1 MKMPHAIEAKDLT
14 KIYPGGLKAVNK
26 VSFDIEEGEI
36 FGFLGPNGAGKTTTI
51 MMLITLTNPTEGSA
65 KVCGHDIQTERDAVR
80 NCIGYVSQDVAVDD
94 QLTGR
99 ENIMLQGRFYHL
111 SKDVLEKRTDEV
123 LKLLDLADRAD
134 DKVET
139 YSGGMRKRLDIAEG
153 LIHRPEVLFLDEP
166 TLGLDIQTREKIHE
180 YIRRLQQE
188 KKMTIFLTTHY
199 MDEADKLCDRVA
211 IIDHGEIKAMGDP
224 EKLKGDVG
232 GDVVT
237 LKIASESKDKAQE
250 ALAEIRKQPF
260 VQNLIQT
267 QQTLPGM
274 PANPAIVKEMMKKVK
289 GKGKTR
295 GFPAG
300 PGFPG
305 PEAIQAWMATQ
316 SGKKSTINGDNVF
329 NIVVKE
335 GATALPQIFKIAEK
349 VGATIDSI
357 SVKRPSLDDVF
368 LAYTGRALR
377 EEEGSRM
384 EHMMQAFRMRRA
396 RM

>member
-1 MKMPHAIEAKDLT
+1 MPHAIEAKNLT
-14 KIYPGGLKAVNK
+14 KIYPGGLKAVNN

-51 MMLITLTNPTEGSA
+51 MMLITLTNPTSGTA
-65 KVCGHDIQTERDAVR
+65 KICRHDIRTERDAVR

-99 ENIMLQGRFYHL
+99 ENITLQGKFYHL
-111 SKDVLEKRTDEV
+111 PKAVLKERTDEV

-139 YSGGMRKRLDIAEG
+139 YSGGMRKRLDIAGG

-180 YIRRLQQE
+180 YIRRLQGE

-211 IIDHGEIKAMGDP
+211 IIDNGEIKAMDDP
-224 EKLKGDVG
+224 EKLKGKVG

-237 LKIASESKDKAQE
+237 LKIASESKDKTQE

-260 VQNLIQT
+260 VQNLIQAK
-267 QQTLPGM
+267 QVPPGM
-274 PANPAIVKEMMKKVK
+274 PVNFEKIAEMMKKAK
-289 GKGKTR
+289 GKSKAK

-300 PGFPG
+300 HGFPG
-305 PEAIQAWMATQ
+305 GEAAQSWVATQ
-316 SGKKSTINGDNVF
+316 LGKRSAINGDNVF

-335 GATALPQIFKIAEK
+335 GATAVPQIFKVAEK
-349 VGATIDSI
+349 VGVTIESI

-368 LAYTGRALR
+368 LAYTGRELR

-384 EHMMQAFRMRRA
+384 EHMMQFMRMRRM
-396 RM
+396 RH

>member
-1 MKMPHAIEAKDLT
+1 MPHAIEAKNLT

-51 MMLITLTNPTEGSA
+51 MMLITLTNPTDGTA
-65 KVCGHDIQTERDAVR
+65 KVCGHDIRTERDAVR

-99 ENIMLQGRFYHL
+99 ENIVLQGRFYHL
-111 SKDVLEKRTDEV
+111 PKDVLKKRADEV
-123 LKLLDLADRAD
+123 LKLLDLQDRAN

-139 YSGGMRKRLDIAEG
+139 YSGGMRKRLDIAGG

-180 YIRRLQQE
+180 YITRLQRE
-188 KKMTIFLTTHY
+188 EKMTIFLTTHY

-211 IIDHGEIKAMGDP
+211 IIDHGEIKALDDP
-224 EKLKGDVG
+224 EKLKSKVG
-232 GDVVT
+232 GDIVT
-237 LKIASESKDKAQE
+237 LRIAPESKEKAQE
-250 ALAEIRKQPF
+250 TIAEIRKQPF
-260 VQNLIQT
+260 FQSLIET
-267 QQTLPGM
+267 QSAPSGM
-274 PANPAIVKEMMKKVK
+274 MEQFANVAQMMKKGKLK
-289 GKGKTR
+289 GIPR
-295 GFPAG
+295 GFPQGAG
-300 PGFPG
+300 SLGR
-305 PEAIQAWMATQ
+305 EDMKSWMTRQ
-316 SGKKSTINGDNVF
+316 SNKKSTINGKNVY
-329 NIVVKE
+329 NIVVKD
-335 GATALPQIFKIAEK
+335 GATAIPQIFKVA
-349 VGATIDSI
+349 GAIGAGIESI

-384 EHMMQAFRMRRA
+384 EHLMQAMRMRRM
-396 RM
+396 RQ

>member
-1 MKMPHAIEAKDLT
+1 MPKAIVVNNLT
-14 KIYPGGLKAVNK
+14 KVFPGGLKAVDS

-51 MMLITLTNPTEGSA
+51 MMLITLTNPTGGTA
-65 KVCGHDIQTERDAVR
+65 TVCGHDIRTERDSVR

-99 ENIMLQGRFYHL
+99 ENIELQGRFYHL
-111 SKDVLEKRTDEV
+111 PKTILKERVAEVLEM
-123 LKLLDLADRAD
+123 LDLTDRAK

-180 YIRRLQQE
+180 YIRRLQEE

-199 MDEADKLCDRVA
+199 MEEADKLCDRVA
-211 IIDHGEIKAMGDP
+211 IIDHGQIKAMDDP

-237 LKIASESKDKAQE
+237 LKIAPESKDKIQE
-250 ALAEIRKQPF
+250 TLAEIRKQPF
-260 VQNLIQT
+260 VENIIEMKTGAPEIPPQAL
-267 QQTLPGM
+267 
-274 PANPAIVKEMMKKVK
+274 EMMKKMK
-289 GKGKTR
+289 GKSGDLAAMIGKMD
-295 GFPAG
+295 
-300 PGFPG
+300 
-305 PEAIQAWMATQ
+305 PEAIKAMQ
-316 SGKKSTINGDNVF
+316 SGKKSGINGDDVF
-329 NIVVKE
+329 NLVVKD
-335 GATALPQIFKIAEK
+335 GATAVPQIFKVAEG
-349 VGATIDSI
+349 VGATIASI

-368 LAYTGRALR
+368 LAFTGRALR

-396 RM
+396 RQ

>member
-1 MKMPHAIEAKDLT
+1 MTHAIEVKDLT
-14 KIYPGGLKAVNK
+14 KVYPGGLKAVDK
-26 VSFDIEEGEI
+26 VSFNIEEGEI

-51 MMLITLTNPTEGSA
+51 MMLITLTNPTEGTA
-65 KVCGHDIQTERDAVR
+65 TICGHDIRTERDAVR

-94 QLTGR
+94 QLTGQ

-111 SKDVLEKRTDEV
+111 PKDVLKERVDEL
-123 LKLLDLADRAD
+123 LKLLDLHDRAD

-153 LIHRPEVLFLDEP
+153 LIHRPEILFLDEP

-180 YIRRLQQE
+180 YIRRLQEE

-199 MDEADKLCDRVA
+199 MDEADKLCERVA
-211 IIDHGEIKAMGDP
+211 IIDHGEIKAMDDP
-224 EKLKGDVG
+224 EKLKGNLG

-237 LKIASESKDKAQE
+237 IKIASESKDKAQE

-260 VQNLIQT
+260 VENLIQT
-267 QQTLPGM
+267 QQGPPGM
-274 PANPAIVKEMMKKVK
+274 PANFEKVAELMKKAK
-289 GKGKTR
+289 GKGKTK
-295 GFPAG
+295 
-300 PGFPG
+300 GFPG
-305 PEAIQAWMATQ
+305 GVGFPGGGAAQSWIATQ

-335 GATALPQIFKIAEK
+335 GATAVPQIFKVAEK
-349 VGATIDSI
+349 VGATIESI

-384 EHMMQAFRMRRA
+384 EHMMERIRMRRA

>member
-1 MKMPHAIEAKDLT
+1 MPKAIVVNNLT
-14 KIYPGGLKAVNK
+14 KVYPGGLKAVDSI
-26 VSFDIEEGEI
+26 SFDVEEGEM

-51 MMLITLTNPTEGSA
+51 LMLITLTSPTSGTA
-65 KVCGHDIQTERDAVR
+65 TVYGHSIQTDRDAVR
-80 NCIGYVSQDVAVDD
+80 NSIGYVSQDVAVDD

-99 ENIMLQGRFYHL
+99 ENIELQGRFYHL
-111 SKDVLEKRTDEV
+111 PKAIIKERVDEV
-123 LKLLDLADRAD
+123 LEMLELTDRAK

-188 KKMTIFLTTHY
+188 KKMTIFITTHY
-199 MDEADKLCDRVA
+199 MEEADKLCDRVA
-211 IIDHGEIKAMGDP
+211 IIDHGQIKALDDP

-237 LKIASESKDKAQE
+237 LKVAPESKDKIEETLAQ
-250 ALAEIRKQPF
+250 IRSQPF
-260 VQNLIQT
+260 FENIIETKTGALEIPPQAL
-267 QQTLPGM
+267 
-274 PANPAIVKEMMKKVK
+274 EMMKKMK
-289 GKGKTR
+289 GKGGDAAAVLGKMD
-295 GFPAG
+295 
-300 PGFPG
+300 
-305 PEAIQAWMATQ
+305 PEALKAMQ
-316 SGKKSTINGDNVF
+316 SAKKSGINGDNVF
-329 NIVVKE
+329 NIIVKD
-335 GATALPQIFKIAEK
+335 GATALPQIFKIAENT
-349 VGATIDSI
+349 GATIASI

-368 LAYTGRALR
+368 LAFTGRALR

-396 RM
+396 RQ